1 MKQAMHTLARRLLAM
16 TGALC
21 LLLTTGASAEG
32 TDEFSAMLPLIDLT
46 ASAALRVGETPETI
60 TPDGTLSEA
69 FVYNFFLLG
78 QQADASLGI
87 TGQMLGDISA
97 QAEYMGRA
105 FSAKLPAL
113 NGILT
118 FAETYPYIGVRPMA
132 SEMSEDGTAVILY
145 GDVYQAEKPLSA
157 ITEAE
162 HLQVSWLD
170 RRAVAELRRDEAA
183 PNGWR
188 MYSFSFE
195 AELMM
200 EEAAQNYFAD
210 TMVEYMNVDKG
221 FSIQYPAVFAEEN
234 LTEDEN
240 GIIGALKD
248 GSAAFYARRK
258 ANDSGATLDTLM
270 ADMQAAAP
278 SATPAVNEAAMSGR
292 LTQQRQDGMTQV
304 DLVIVTDLYIYEAQ
318 LVYAPSLAADFALY
332 SDYMTNSF
340 TADEL
345 GIG

>member
-1 MKQAMHTLARRLLAM
+1 MKQAMRTMFRRLLAL
-16 TGALC
+16 TGVLC
-21 LLLTTGASAEG
+21 LLTAGAWAEG
-32 TDEFSAMLPLIDLT
+32 TDDFSAMLPLVDLT
-46 ASAALRVGETPETI
+46 ASAALRVGEVPESI

-87 TGQMLGDISA
+87 TGQMLGDITA
-97 QAEYMGRA
+97 QAEYMGKA
-105 FSAKLPAL
+105 FSAKLPTL
-113 NGILT
+113 NGILAFT
-118 FAETYPYIGVRPMA
+118 ETYPYIGVRPMA

-145 GDVYQAEKPLSA
+145 GDLYQAEKPLSA
-157 ITEAE
+157 MTEAE
-162 HLQVSWLD
+162 YLQVSWLD
-170 RRAVAELRRDEAA
+170 RRAVAELHKDEGA
-183 PNGWR
+183 PNGWKL
-188 MYSFSFE
+188 YSFSFE

-210 TMVEYMNVDKG
+210 TMVEYMNADKG
-221 FSIQYPAVFAEEN
+221 FSIQYPAVFAEET

-240 GIIGALKD
+240 GIVGTLKD
-248 GSAAFYARRK
+248 GTATFFARRK
-258 ANDSGATLDTLM
+258 GNDRGATLETLM

-278 SATPAVNEAAMSGR
+278 SATAAVNEAAMSGR

-318 LVYAPSLAADFALY
+318 LVYAPSRASDFALY

>member
-132 SEMSEDGTAVILY
+132 SEMSEDATARRSSQLTCRC
-145 GDVYQAEKPLSA
+145 SA
-157 ITEAE
+157 
-162 HLQVSWLD
+162 S
-170 RRAVAELRRDEAA
+170 
-183 PNGWR
+183 NGWR